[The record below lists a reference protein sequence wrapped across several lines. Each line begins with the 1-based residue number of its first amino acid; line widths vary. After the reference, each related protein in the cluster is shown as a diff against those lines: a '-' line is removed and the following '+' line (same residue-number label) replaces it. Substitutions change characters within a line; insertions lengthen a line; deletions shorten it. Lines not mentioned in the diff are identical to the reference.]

1 MPNKTPPAKK
11 ALAPKKK
18 VGGSHANQAAPAGLK
33 RYELQ
38 RQVIA
43 ARASGATWRA
53 IGNTLGIA
61 HTTAMNLC
69 KEGIR
74 ENVAENVAELRE
86 LEGQRLDKL
95 QEAAWRPAL
104 AGDLR
109 AIQTVIRIM
118 DHRAKLFGLFAPV
131 TIDVEATTTVEGA
144 VLVIEGDTKDS
155 YLAGLTQARPLR
167 SV

>member
-1 MPNKTPPAKK
+1 MPE
-11 ALAPKKK
+11 PKKIPRK
-18 VGGSHANQAAPAGLK
+18 KIGGGAHPNQKAPSGLA

-53 IGNTLGIA
+53 IGTTLGIS

-69 KEGIR
+69 KDGIR
-74 ENVAENVAELRE
+74 ENVAEDVRELRE

-95 QEAAWRPAL
+95 QEAAWRPAI

-109 AIQTVIRIM
+109 AIQTVIRVM
-118 DHRAKLFGLFAPV
+118 EHRAKLFGLFAPI
-131 TIDVEATTTVEGA
+131 TLDMETTVEGA
-144 VLVIEGDTKDS
+144 VLVIDGISKED
-155 YLAGLTQARPLR
+155 YLTGLQQARPPLR